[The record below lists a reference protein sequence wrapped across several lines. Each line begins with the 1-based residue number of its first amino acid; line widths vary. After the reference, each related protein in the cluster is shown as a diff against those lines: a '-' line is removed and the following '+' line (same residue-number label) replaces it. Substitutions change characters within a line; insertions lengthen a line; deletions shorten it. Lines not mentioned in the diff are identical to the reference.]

1 MSRPRNPNPP
11 IRISHV
17 KQQKYGGTWYVMERA
32 VRYCHETKQ
41 TKYLYSH
48 AVGVLVNK
56 DDDINKMIPIDEWN
70 EKQEQKKQEEKIENI
85 KNEEEQKIV
94 TPTIH
99 DTRDLNKIVYK
110 PQQLFVL
117 LMAAFGAGHTNCH
130 GASVFV
136 NAHNNDILEFFE
148 DFKGLELSHD
158 SVWRFFYLL
167 SKDINEGLLQEFNQ
181 LLIDDSQ
188 EGDKANTTRRV
199 LAADGQ
205 AVRATRIEAGKP
217 RPKYVLSVYDSG
229 SELILAQNIVGDKT
243 NEITHI
249 EGVLQKVDIR
259 GAIVTADALHANV
272 RFIKAVLNG
281 GGHYLINIKNNNR
294 VSKEWIEGL
303 FKTKELEAMQLADD
317 TQDFGHGRIENRSIR
332 VLPGSLLSPELKE
345 KWKCSGD
352 GTVAELT
359 SVRYDKTNDTT
370 STEVSYLVSSLP
382 YSEND
387 IAKTLLSVN
396 RSRWG
401 IESTHWLLDVV
412 YSQDRTQCK
421 SGEFLKGKTLF
432 MKMVL
437 NFARIG
443 KKREEKRLGK
453 KISHESFK
461 AVFSNIKEFFRLYMD
476 IVKYPQ
482 VGEA

>member
-1 MSRPRNPNPP
+1 MGRPRNPNPP
-11 IRISHV
+11 IRTCFV
-17 KQQKYGGTWYVMERA
+17 KQQKYGGTWYVMERK
-32 VRYCHETKQ
+32 VRYCHETRQ
-41 TKYLYSH
+41 TKCLTSQ
-48 AVGVLVNK
+48 AVGVLLNK
-56 DDDINKMIPIDEWN
+56 EDDINDMIPLAKWN
-70 EKQEQKKQEEKIENI
+70 EQQEQKRQEEKIE
-85 KNEEEQKIV
+85 KKKKKEEQKIV

-99 DTRDLNKIVYK
+99 DTRNLNRIIYK

-117 LMAAFGAGHTNCH
+117 LMAAFGAGHTNCT

-136 NAHNNDILEFFE
+136 NAHNNDIIDFFD

-158 SVWRFFYLL
+158 CIWRFFYLL

-188 EGDKANTTRRV
+188 EDDKANKTRRV

-205 AVRATRIEAGKP
+205 AVRATRVEGKSK
-217 RPKYVLSVYDSG
+217 PKYVLSVYDSD
-229 SELILAQNIVGDKT
+229 SELILAQDIVGDKT

-259 GAIVTADALHANV
+259 GAIVTADALHAKL

-281 GGHYLINIKNNNR
+281 GGHYLINIKNNNP
-294 VSKEWIEGL
+294 VFKEWIEGL
-303 FKTKELEAMQLADD
+303 FKTQELEAMQLSDD
-317 TQDFGHGRIENRSIR
+317 TLDFGHGRIENRSIR

-345 KWKCSGD
+345 KWKCSGE
-352 GTVAELT
+352 GSVAELT

-370 STEVSYLVSSLP
+370 STEVSYLVSSIP
-382 YSEND
+382 YSEED
-387 IAKTLLSVN
+387 IARTLLSAN

-412 YSQDRTQCK
+412 FRQDRTQCK

-437 NFARIG
+437 NFVRIA

-453 KISHESFK
+453 KISQESFK

-482 VGEA
+482 GGEA